1 MYDDN
6 NDNDNSNNDNDN
18 DSDIDDDN
26 NNNSDNNNNNNMALM
41 NQTMFLKFILF
52 NQDMFRMKHHPSSV
66 VQNKMNLCNK

>member
-6 NDNDNSNNDNDN
+6 NDNSNNDNDN
-18 DSDIDDDN
+18 DNDIDDDN
-26 NNNSDNNNNNNMALM
+26 NSNNSDNNNNNNMALM

-66 VQNKMNLCNK
+66 VQNKMKLCNK